1 MKNLG
6 NMLKQ
11 AQQMQSRMQ
20 EMQAKLEAT
29 EVEGSSGGGMVKVR
43 LTGKGDLRRVTIDP
57 SLMNTDEREVLEDL
71 LVAAHA
77 DAKQKVE
84 ATMAEEMQNA
94 EIHAD
99 CMEARAIAYEA
110 EVERLREGQWWIPI
124 TEKLPERYQS
134 VLRREESA
142 AFSGSRPRGT
152 HGSGDAPHGNHSTYS
167 DVARRNR
174 IRIINK
180 GTLI

>member
-29 EVEGSSGGGMVKVR
+29 EVEGQSGGGMVVVR

-57 SLMNTDEREVLEDL
+57 SLMNADEREVLEDL

-77 DAKQKVE
+77 DAKTKSE
-84 ATMAEEMQNA
+84 AMMAEEMKS
-94 EIHAD
+94 
-99 CMEARAIAYEA
+99 
-110 EVERLREGQWWIPI
+110 VTGGLPLPPGF
-124 TEKLPERYQS
+124 KLP
-134 VLRREESA
+134 
-142 AFSGSRPRGT
+142 F
-152 HGSGDAPHGNHSTYS
+152 
-167 DVARRNR
+167 
-174 IRIINK
+174 
-180 GTLI
+180 

>member
-29 EVEGSSGGGMVKVR
+29 EVEGQSGGGMVVVR

-57 SLMNTDEREVLEDL
+57 SLMIAEEREVLEDL

-84 ATMAEEMQNA
+84 ATMAAEMQKATAGINLPPG
-94 EIHAD
+94 
-99 CMEARAIAYEA
+99 M
-110 EVERLREGQWWIPI
+110 
-124 TEKLPERYQS
+124 KLP
-134 VLRREESA
+134 
-142 AFSGSRPRGT
+142 F
-152 HGSGDAPHGNHSTYS
+152 
-167 DVARRNR
+167 
-174 IRIINK
+174 
-180 GTLI
+180 

>member
-29 EVEGSSGGGMVKVR
+29 EVEGQSGGGMVLVR

-84 ATMAEEMQNA
+84 ATMAAEMQKATAGINLPPG
-94 EIHAD
+94 
-99 CMEARAIAYEA
+99 M
-110 EVERLREGQWWIPI
+110 
-124 TEKLPERYQS
+124 KLP
-134 VLRREESA
+134 
-142 AFSGSRPRGT
+142 F
-152 HGSGDAPHGNHSTYS
+152 
-167 DVARRNR
+167 
-174 IRIINK
+174 
-180 GTLI
+180 